1 MKKKLISIVV
11 PVYFE
16 EELIAEFYSRMHP
29 VMNQLKSRFDTELI
43 FINDGSKDR
52 SLEIL
57 LELTKKDSRVR
68 ILDFSRNFGHQRA
81 ITAGIDYA
89 DGDAVV
95 IIDSDLQDPPEVIPE
110 MIAKWEEGYDVVGGT
125 RKARKGETA
134 FKLFTARIFYR
145 LLNSLSEIP
154 LPLDTGDFR
163 LMDRKVVKVIRTMK
177 EEGTRI
183 QRERYFTEA
192 VEESVENAGSE
203 ELEGCFPFSS
213 FAGAANH
220 VIAFFPFRNHLRDD
234 FRWILQVAIDDDH
247 CVPVCV
253 INAGRDGALVAKIA
267 REVQNPDSRIFFRQ
281 LKQDFQR
288 SVFAPV
294 IDEYQFSVK
303 SGLQLIHHWMHSGIE
318 FSDQF
323 LFKVHR
329 DYNGD
334 EFLFHV
340 LLS

>member
-177 EEGTRI
+177 EEGRYVRGLIVWAGFRQSSVLYERDARFAGETKYSLKRMLGLALDAITSFSEKPLMLAVQLGLFITAGSFLAMLYLLISRI
-183 QRERYFTEA
+183 LRP
-192 VEESVENAGSE
+192 ESVVAGWTS
-203 ELEGCFPFSS
+203 LF
-213 FAGAANH
+213 
-220 VIAFFPFRNHLRDD
+220 
-234 FRWILQVAIDDDH
+234 VAILF
-247 CVPVCV
+247 VGGVQILV
-253 INAGRDGALVAKIA
+253 VGILGVYIGRIY
-267 REVQNPDSRIFFRQ
+267 RESRDRPLYIVQ
-281 LKQDFQR
+281 
-288 SVFAPV
+288 
-294 IDEYQFSVK
+294 ETY
-303 SGLQLIHHWMHSGIE
+303 G
-318 FSDQF
+318 
-323 LFKVHR
+323 FKKR
-329 DYNGD
+329 N
-334 EFLFHV
+334 
-340 LLS
+340 SK